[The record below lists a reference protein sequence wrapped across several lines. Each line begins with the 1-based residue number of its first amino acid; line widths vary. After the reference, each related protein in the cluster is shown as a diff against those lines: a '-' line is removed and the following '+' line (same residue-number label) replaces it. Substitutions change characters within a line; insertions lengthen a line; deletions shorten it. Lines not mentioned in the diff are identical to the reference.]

1 VEARALAGA
10 HGLGDAEFDAAL
22 AHFAAPSL
30 SPAEAAMVRIA
41 RDTIRFRPIDL
52 QRRAR
57 GLLDQLGASEFVEF
71 VGITA
76 LANAVCRLFL
86 VTRLGE

>member
-1 VEARALAGA
+1 
-10 HGLGDAEFDAAL
+10 
-22 AHFAAPSL
+22 
-30 SPAEAAMVRIA
+30 MVRIA
-41 RDTIRFRPIDL
+41 RDPIRFRPIDL

-86 VTRLGE
+86 VTRLGG